1 MTNHEQYLNLVD
13 ELLARGVSPNIATNA
28 ALKLVARTEPPTA
41 TPSEEEYLPKLIMKG
56 TAAEILRT
64 ARKDEPEKFKLISV
78 TVMSSILRSHAKNGD
93 PRVKILPKSPL
104 SKKSVSF
111 ILDN

>member
-1 MTNHEQYLNLVD
+1 MTKHEQYLNLVD

-28 ALKLVARTEPPTA
+28 ALKLVGAEPPTA

-64 ARKDEPEKFKLISV
+64 ARKDEPEKFKLINV
-78 TVMSSILRSHAKNGD
+78 TIMSSILRSHAKSGD
-93 PRVKILPKSPL
+93 PRVKIQPKSPL
-104 SKKSVSF
+104 SKKAIRFV
-111 ILDN
+111 LDN